1 MHILLGI
8 VLIAILASIIASVLY
23 AHAPQIVELL
33 QNGDIEGI
41 EDYISAS
48 GWRGRFFLILFQT
61 VETVLIFLPALPVYI
76 AAGVVYGP
84 LEGTLICYLT
94 NIVVN
99 LAMFKSLDFLKD
111 KTDDLFGSRKNKR
124 LEAWLK
130 SQPHPLRA
138 IFLLCLLPVAPA
150 GMVTILAHKTGLSQ
164 KQYFKA
170 LALGCL
176 PGIAISVLFGNF
188 LMNYVLNILRSR
200 LHIPQGF

>member
-1 MHILLGI
+1 MRGVNRFSPSVGPCGTAVPAAFEHVVKKASAVPHGCHIRFVIDVVVFRGI
-8 VLIAILASIIASVLY
+8 
-23 AHAPQIVELL
+23 Q
-33 QNGDIEGI
+33 
-41 EDYISAS
+41 DY
-48 GWRGRFFLILFQT
+48 
-61 VETVLIFLPALPVYI
+61 ETVLIFLPALPVYI

-188 LMNYVLNILRSR
+188 LMNYVLNVLRSR